1 MKKFFMMEGKFFNVL
16 SKIAD
21 LLWLNVLTILCCV
34 PVITAGASITAMY
47 SVTLA
52 MVKNEEGY
60 LTKSF
65 FKAFAANFLPAT
77 AMWAVI
83 LGGGLVILA
92 DVYIIGNYAPQFK
105 VWLLVPMC
113 FIVIVLL
120 ALFLYVFPL
129 QAYFKNTIRG
139 TMGNALRLAVAH
151 LPYTIVF
158 LILQAMPVVVIY
170 YVTNIGFL
178 AALGWGFA
186 GIGYLCS
193 FAYRGIF
200 HKYEVHEEEEES
212 AETAENIS
220 DRQAE

>member
-1 MKKFFMMEGKFFNVL
+1 MKNFFKMEGKFFNIL

-21 LLWLNVLTILCCV
+21 LLWLNVLTIVCCI

-47 SVTLA
+47 SVTIP

-60 LTKSF
+60 LTRDF
-65 FKAFAANFLPAT
+65 FKAFARNFFQAT

-83 LGGGLVILA
+83 LAGALVILA
-92 DVYIIGNYAPQFK
+92 DVHIIGNYAPQFQM
-105 VWLLVPMC
+105 WLLIPMC

-120 ALFLYVFPL
+120 ALFLYAFPL
-129 QAYFKNTIRG
+129 QAYFKNTVRG
-139 TMGNALRLAVAH
+139 TLGNALKLAIAH
-151 LPYTIVF
+151 LPYTVVF
-158 LILQAMPVVVIY
+158 LILQAMPWIVIY

-178 AALGWGFA
+178 VALGWGFA

-200 HKYEVHEEEEES
+200 RKYEAGEEKD
-212 AETAENIS
+212 IS
-220 DRQAE
+220 DEQPE

>member
-1 MKKFFMMEGKFFNVL
+1 MKNFFKMEGKFFNIL

-21 LLWLNVLTILCCV
+21 LLWLNLLTILCCV

-65 FKAFAANFLPAT
+65 FKAFAANFRQAT

-83 LGGGLVILA
+83 LAGTLVILA
-92 DVYIIGNYAPQFK
+92 DVHIIGNYAPQFK
-105 VWLLVPMC
+105 IWLLVPMC

-129 QAYFKNTIRG
+129 QAYFRNTIRG
-139 TMGNALRLAVAH
+139 TMGNALKLSVAH
-151 LPYTIVF
+151 LPYTVVF
-158 LILQAMPVVVIY
+158 LIRQAMPVIVIY

-178 AALGWGFA
+178 VALGWGFA

-193 FAYRGIF
+193 FAYHGIF
-200 HKYEVHEEEEES
+200 RKYEVQEDLDITREEME
-212 AETAENIS
+212 
-220 DRQAE
+220 